1 MFRKILFAVVF
12 VSILPAAACAADKDN
27 AAVPPSYFEG
37 VWVGSWSGF
46 YTPGTKQDITVTI
59 EKGGKDG
66 VFLVDYSWGMVQY
79 RNKTT
84 HAGSLKTKG
93 RQEGDQFFF
102 QWKTKQG
109 DENKITLQK
118 ESENKVK
125 ARVDRGGTLPPGES
139 PTRETYLDRR

>member
-1 MFRKILFAVVF
+1 MSRKILVAVLLVFALAGVAF
-12 VSILPAAACAADKDN
+12 AADGDN
-27 AAVPPSYFEG
+27 AAVSPSYFEG

-46 YTPGTKQDITVTI
+46 YDPGTKQDITVTI
-59 EKGGKDG
+59 EKGGGEG
-66 VFLVDYSWGMVQY
+66 VFRVEYSWGMVQY
-79 RNKTT
+79 RNRSTP
-84 HAGSLKTKG
+84 AGSLKTRG

-125 ARVDRGGTLPPGES
+125 ARVERGGTLPPGES

>member
-27 AAVPPSYFEG
+27 AAVPPSDFEG
-37 VWVGSWSGF
+37 VWVGSWGGF
-46 YTPGTKQDITVTI
+46 YEPSIRMDITLTI
-59 EKGGKDG
+59 EKGSEGG
-66 VFLVDYSWGMVQY
+66 IFPVEYSWGMVQFKNRTVY
-79 RNKTT
+79 P
-84 HAGSLKTKG
+84 GSLKARG

-102 QWKTKQG
+102 QWKNKQG

-125 ARVDRGGTLPPGES
+125 ARFDRGGTLSPGERPS
-139 PTRETYLDRR
+139 TETYLNRR